1 VKRFRDRQT
10 ALYVDLKRAI
20 GLRLADM
27 LKLHR
32 SMIQPDGLR
41 VDSGK
46 RGKKQSTARIYTGR
60 CRVITVMQ
68 TPRYSAND
76 LGRSVASS

>member
-46 RGKKQSTARIYTGR
+46 RGKKREHHPNLYRAVQSDHGD
-60 CRVITVMQ
+60 
-68 TPRYSAND
+68 ANAEIFRKR
-76 LGRSVASS
+76 LGKKRRK